1 MENKSHAL
9 MAGLFTI
16 TLLAAAVLLALW
28 FNQDRVD
35 RVPYEMATRLSI
47 PGLNPQAAVRYR
59 GLDVGKVDDIR
70 FNPKV
75 PGEILVQIS
84 VNPDTPIM
92 QSTYGTL
99 GYQGVTGIA
108 FVQLDDDGSK
118 PVRLP
123 SDKKHLARIEIRP
136 SLLDKIQTRSAAILE
151 HMEQVTER
159 FDTLL
164 APANQK
170 SMIDAFDNVSKT
182 AHEFESIPRQL
193 NPTLASLPAMTE
205 QMQQTLASVA
215 TVSQQAAVFADNL
228 NLLTGKL
235 QAPDGALTKITSS
248 AEQLSTLAD
257 SVEQDALPRVNLLTN
272 EARSSVRALN
282 RSLDKFNEQ
291 PQSILFGTPDPS
303 PGPGE
308 AGFIAPA
315 Q

>member
-16 TLLAAAVLLALW
+16 TLLAATVLLALW
-28 FNQDRVD
+28 FNQDRVN

-59 GLDVGKVDDIR
+59 GLDVGKVDDIL
-70 FNPKV
+70 FNPQV

-84 VNPDTPIM
+84 VNPDTPIT

-123 SDKKHLARIEIRP
+123 SDKNHLARIEIRP
-136 SLLDKIQTRSAAILE
+136 SLLDKIQTRSATILE

-159 FDTLL
+159 FNTLL
-164 APANQK
+164 APVNQK
-170 SMIDAFDNVSKT
+170 SMIAAFDRVSKT
-182 AHEFESIPRQL
+182 AQEFESIPKQL

-215 TVSQQAAVFADNL
+215 TVSQQAALFADNL
-228 NLLTGKL
+228 NLLTRKL
-235 QAPDGALTKITSS
+235 QTPDGALMKITSS
-248 AEQLSTLAD
+248 AEQLGTLAG

-282 RSLDKFNEQ
+282 RTLDKFNQQ
-291 PQSILFGTPDPS
+291 PQSILFGTTHPM

-308 AGFIAPA
+308 AGFVAPA

>member
-28 FNQDRVD
+28 FNRDRVD
-35 RVPYEMATRLSI
+35 RIPYEMATRLSI

-75 PGEILVQIS
+75 AGEILVRIS
-84 VNPDTPIM
+84 VNPDTPIT

-118 PVRLP
+118 PVRVS
-123 SDKKHLARIEIRP
+123 SDKNHPARIEIRP
-136 SLLDKIQTRSAAILE
+136 SLLDTIQTRSAAILE
-151 HMEQVTER
+151 HMEQFTER
-159 FDTLL
+159 FNALL
-164 APANQK
+164 TPANQS
-170 SMIDAFDNVSKT
+170 SMIAAFDQVSKT
-182 AHEFESIPRQL
+182 AQAYESIPQQL
-193 NPTLASLPAMTE
+193 NPALEKLPALTG
-205 QMQQTLASVA
+205 QMEQTLASIA
-215 TVSQQAAVFADNL
+215 TVSQQAVLFADNL
-228 NLLTGKL
+228 NLLTRKL
-235 QAPDGALTKITSS
+235 QAPDGALAKITNS
-248 AEQLSTLAD
+248 AQQLSTLAGN
-257 SVEQDALPRVNLLTN
+257 VEQDALPRVNLLTS

-291 PQSILFGTPDPS
+291 PQSILFGTPQAA

-308 AGFIAPA
+308 AGFTAPA
-315 Q
+315 P

>member
-16 TLLAAAVLLALW
+16 TLLAATVLLALW

-70 FNPKV
+70 FNPQV
-75 PGEILVQIS
+75 AGEILVQIS
-84 VNPDTPIM
+84 VNPDTPIT

-123 SDKKHLARIEIRP
+123 SDKNHRARIEIRP
-136 SLLDKIQTRSAAILE
+136 SLLDKIQTRSATILE

-159 FDTLL
+159 FNTLL

-170 SMIDAFDNVSKT
+170 SMIAAFDRVSKT
-182 AHEFESIPRQL
+182 AQEFESIPKQL
-193 NPTLASLPAMTE
+193 NPTLDRLPAMTGQME
-205 QMQQTLASVA
+205 QALASVA
-215 TVSQQAAVFADNL
+215 TVSQRATLFADNL
-228 NLLTGKL
+228 NLLTSKL

-248 AEQLSTLAD
+248 AEQLSTLAG

-282 RSLDKFNEQ
+282 RTLDKFNQQ
-291 PQSILFGTPDPS
+291 PQSILFGTPDQS

>member
-16 TLLAAAVLLALW
+16 TLLAATMLLAMW

-35 RVPYEMATRLSI
+35 RVPYEIATRLSI

-70 FNPKV
+70 FNPQV
-75 PGEILVQIS
+75 PGEILVEIS
-84 VNPDTPIM
+84 VNPDTPIT
-92 QSTYGTL
+92 QSAYATL

-108 FVQLDDDGSK
+108 FVQIDDDGSK

-136 SLLDKIQTRSAAILE
+136 SLLDKIQTSSAAILE
-151 HMEQVTER
+151 HMGEVAER
-159 FDTLL
+159 FNTLL

-170 SMIDAFDNVSKT
+170 SMIAAFDHVSKT
-182 AHEFESIPRQL
+182 AQEFESIPKQL
-193 NPTLASLPAMTE
+193 NPTLDRLPAMAAQME
-205 QMQQTLASVA
+205 QALASIS
-215 TVSQQAAVFADNL
+215 TVSQQATLFADNL
-228 NLLTGKL
+228 NQLTRKL

-248 AEQLSTLAD
+248 AEQLSTLAG

-272 EARSSVRALN
+272 EARSSMRVLN
-282 RSLDKFNEQ
+282 RTLDKFNQQ
-291 PQSILFGTPDPS
+291 PQSLLFGAPDPS

-308 AGFIAPA
+308 TGFIAPA

>member
-16 TLLAAAVLLALW
+16 TLLAATVLLALW

-70 FNPKV
+70 FNPQV

-84 VNPDTPIM
+84 VNPDTPIT

-108 FVQLDDDGSK
+108 FMQLDDDGSK

-123 SDKKHLARIEIRP
+123 SDKNHLARIEIRP

-159 FDTLL
+159 FNILL

-170 SMIDAFDNVSKT
+170 SMIAAFDNVSKT
-182 AHEFESIPRQL
+182 AQEFESIPKQL
-193 NPTLASLPAMTE
+193 NPTLDRLPAMTAQME
-205 QMQQTLASVA
+205 QALASVS
-215 TVSQQAAVFADNL
+215 TVSQRATVFADNL
-228 NLLTGKL
+228 NVLTSKL

-248 AEQLSTLAD
+248 AEQLSTLAGN
-257 SVEQDALPRVNLLTN
+257 VEQDALPRVNLLTS

-282 RSLDKFNEQ
+282 RTLDKFNQQ
-291 PQSILFGTPDPS
+291 PQSILFGAPDPS